1 MKVLIAM
8 DSFKGSVSSLEAGK
22 AVSKGIKKAGLSSH
36 VEIVPVADGGEGTVE
51 AFLYQTDGKTM
62 VKKVTG
68 PLGNYVYAKHGI
80 YKNTAYIEVAETSGI
95 TLVKKEELDPFRA
108 TTFGLGEL
116 IASLVDSGYRRFIVG
131 LGGSATNDAGLGML
145 RALGY
150 RFFTKDGFLIDENI
164 CELGNLL
171 EIDDSKVSNKLK
183 ECEFIIASDVK
194 NPLIGKNGATT
205 IFGPQKGLK
214 NQDVEKMDRLI
225 HEFGLKSS
233 DYLNNDFIMTPG
245 AGAAGGLGF
254 AFMAYLNATL
264 CSGFDLLAKEKN
276 IINKVKKADI
286 VITGEGRL
294 DAQSVMGKVPS
305 ALAELTQETGKILLA
320 ICGSVSDDVRT
331 CNEYGIDA
339 FFPII
344 RQIADEKT
352 TLSKSN
358 TLVSLEQ
365 TAEQL
370 GRFYQAIKNK

>member
-1 MKVLIAM
+1 MKILIAM

-22 AVSKGIKKAGLSSH
+22 AVSKGIKKSGLSSH
-36 VEIVPVADGGEGTVE
+36 IEIVPVADGGEGTVE

-68 PLGNYVYAKHGI
+68 PLGSDVYAKHGI

-116 IASLVDSGYRRFIVG
+116 IESLINSGYRRFIVG

-164 CELGNLL
+164 CELGNLSK
-171 EIDDSKVSNKLK
+171 IDDSKVSNKLK

-194 NPLIGKNGATT
+194 NPLIGKNGATA

-214 NQDVEKMDRLI
+214 NQDVEKMDRFI
-225 HEFGLKSS
+225 HTFGLKSS

-264 CSGFDLLAKEKN
+264 FSGFDLLVKEKN

-320 ICGSVSDDVRT
+320 ICGSVSDDVEE
-331 CNEYGIDA
+331 CNKYGIDA

-352 TLSKSN
+352 ILSKSN
-358 TLVSLEQ
+358 TLISLEQ